1 MLNEEN
7 FPTYDYYTSQ
17 QEKGYKQLGKMIFND
32 IRIFLGSIKADDR

>member
-7 FPTYDYYTSQ
+7 FPTYHYYTSER
-17 QEKGYKQLGKMIFND
+17 EKGYKQLGKMIFND